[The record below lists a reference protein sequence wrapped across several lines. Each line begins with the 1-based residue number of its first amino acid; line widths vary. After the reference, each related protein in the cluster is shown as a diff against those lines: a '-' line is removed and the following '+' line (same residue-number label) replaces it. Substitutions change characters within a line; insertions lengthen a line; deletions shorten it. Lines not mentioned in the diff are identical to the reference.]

1 MQVLKGR
8 KVADI
13 IDKEVKEKIASF
25 EKKPV
30 LAIIIIGENPASKIY
45 VKKKIEACQ
54 RVGIESIQVELAVN
68 SSEESLL
75 SEVEKL
81 NNDLSIDAILVQLP
95 LPIHI
100 SERKV
105 LNKISPKKDVE
116 CLCCSSFGRFS
127 EYGET
132 SVVVSPV
139 TPMAVMKILDV
150 YGIEIEGKNAVVV
163 GNSNIVG
170 KPIAMLLAD
179 RGATVTVCHEKTKD
193 IGIHTRW
200 ADILIVAVGRKY
212 LVREGMFKQGATV
225 IDVGINRENN
235 KLFGD
240 VDFEAA
246 KSVVGA
252 ITPVP
257 GGVGPVTVAM
267 LMKNTVELFVNK
279 QNKE

>member
-1 MQVLKGR
+1 MEILKGK

-13 IDKEVKEKIASF
+13 INGETRERISSF

-30 LAIIIIGENPASKIY
+30 LVIVFVGDDSASRIY
-45 VKKKIEACQ
+45 VKKKIEACKE
-54 RVGIESIQVELAVN
+54 VGIESVQVELPTDI
-68 SSEESLL
+68 SEQDLL
-75 SEVEKL
+75 TEVETL
-81 NNDLSIDAILVQLP
+81 NNDPSTDAILVQLP
-95 LPIHI
+95 LPRHI
-100 SERKV
+100 SERDV
-105 LNKISPKKDVE
+105 LNSITPKKDVE
-116 CLCCSSFGRFS
+116 CLCCSNFGRFS

-170 KPIAMLLAD
+170 KPVTMLLVD
-179 RGATVTVCHEKTKD
+179 RGATVTVCHEKTRD

-200 ADILIVAVGRKY
+200 ADILVVAVGKKH
-212 LVREGMFKQGATV
+212 LIGEGMFKKSAVV
-225 IDVGINRENN
+225 IDVGINREDG

-246 KSVVGA
+246 KKVVSA

-279 QNKE
+279 QNK